1 MKVHF
6 QLDLPEPTEVS
17 ISNQTSVNMLRIVGS
32 STVFACTIVDGNIF
46 EIKTKDYPVTIE
58 RIDIH
63 MASITQPIAVWYR
76 PGDQSPVY
84 VDTYQNALD
93 TDVTGN
99 GPNVLTALPSF
110 PTPIVLPE
118 GTTHTFYITAS
129 KNGVDALYYG
139 TGTELGKTFSSDDFV
154 EISEGYAMRYS
165 FSSPAFPRQWNGT

>member
-32 STVFACTIVDGNIF
+32 STAFACTIVDGNIF

-139 TGTELGKTFSSDDFV
+139 TGTELGKTFSSDGFV